1 MLQRFRQDRDLHA
14 FDRAKPTL
22 IEQSDASDES
32 EDEDDCE
39 NIDVKNVEVSQGKPV
54 QTALAAA
61 RDQKKTAKYAKDEI
75 VPEFKWWVGGDPNA
89 VERQMQ
95 AKKE

>member
-1 MLQRFRQDRDLHA
+1 LGEDAIEDIHEFSMLQRFRQDRDLHA

-39 NIDVKNVEVSQGKPV
+39 NIDVKNVEVS
-54 QTALAAA
+54 
-61 RDQKKTAKYAKDEI
+61 
-75 VPEFKWWVGGDPNA
+75 
-89 VERQMQ
+89 
-95 AKKE
+95 